1 MRLKNNLLLAMRY
14 HILISSLLA
23 TFFCPATAQIPINS
37 GDKNQELLNEP
48 YDISPDFRN
57 FSNTYYL
64 ADSLSAFDPVTGKG
78 EITYHRYEYST
89 RQAFNNILAVLKP
102 VKPNANFGDCAM

>member
-1 MRLKNNLLLAMRY
+1 MSMRY
-14 HILISSLLA
+14 HILILSLLA
-23 TFFCPATAQIPINS
+23 TLCFPVYAQIPINS
-37 GDKNQELLNEP
+37 GDRNQELLNEP

-64 ADSLSAFDPVTGKG
+64 ADSLSAFDPATVKG

-89 RQAFNNILAVLKP
+89 RQAFNNMLAVLKP
-102 VKPNANFGDCAM
+102 VNPNEFPETLL